1 MNVDEPVLIGRYWHM
16 PDGTTV
22 PRIAGGSEGEGAG
35 GEGEGA
41 GEGAGAG
48 AAETI
53 TPAELES
60 LQKEIRSHRAEA
72 AKYRRQLR
80 EKEDALGDIDPDK
93 YKELMAKQ
101 QEEEQR
107 KLEEK
112 GKYEELMNEHKRRSE
127 LQVSSANESL
137 NMWKGRYEEQV
148 VDNVLFSAADKAI
161 DVREAVT
168 LIRANYKFNI
178 TDGGDVEIIG
188 RDGNVML
195 GDDGTVV
202 TPSKLMNTF
211 LEERPHLCKPSN
223 GGTGSRSGGSPSR
236 SSNQSS
242 DPNLKG
248 SSRIAAA
255 LKAKY
260 G

>member
-1 MNVDEPVLIGRYWHM
+1 MSVEE
-16 PDGTTV
+16 TV
-22 PRIAGGSEGEGAG
+22 TPAGESAGAAGEAAG
-35 GEGEGA
+35 GEA
-41 GEGAGAG
+41 
-48 AAETI
+48 
-53 TPAELES
+53 PASVSASELES

-80 EKEDALGDIDPDK
+80 EKEDELGDIDPAK
-93 YKELMAKQ
+93 YKEMMAKQ

-112 GKYEELMNEHKRRSE
+112 GKYEELMNEHKRRAE
-127 LQVSSANESL
+127 IQVNSANESL

-236 SSNQSS
+236 NSNPSS
-242 DPNLKG
+242 DPNLRG

-255 LKAKY
+255 LKSQY